1 MDIILNKYDRFHS
14 TMSVILT
21 LNPSVSVK
29 QTNQIAEILN
39 PIPNEIRKLTN
50 EQIIKELKGL
60 RQCKYIKKN
69 TMNTPH

>member
-50 EQIIKELKGL
+50 EQIIKELKG
-60 RQCKYIKKN
+60 
-69 TMNTPH
+69 